1 MRTFLLTK
9 CFFAQLCGEDAII
22 FGGVRVHTLVDAVV
36 VEWDAEAKVHRREL
50 RGKLLEPLNVR
61 KPTGETGIVG
71 FNSSTKSAAGGRERR
86 SLSNLRI
93 YV

>member
-61 KPTGETGIVG
+61 KPTGETGIVE
-71 FNSSTKSAAGGRERR
+71 FKVLRSRLRKDASAVACQ
-86 SLSNLRI
+86 I
-93 YV
+93 